1 MNKKIGQFAL
11 PVLLFAFVG
20 TAQAAPQEDIY
31 FGQWGSVFFET
42 TYNKVYYQDVT
53 VLVDSDGGF
62 KSMAGA
68 LPDAK
73 WLATNVYE
81 DSPITFTSKKG
92 LFDLNAMWLAGAW
105 GSQKLTI
112 TGYANGVE
120 IYSIIVDVTTT
131 ATQFDFTG
139 FQGIDKFNIA
149 STGSYTPTLGLAD
162 SSANWVLGNVTV
174 TQAVPEPEAYA
185 MLLAGLGLVGVM
197 ARRRQRK

>member
-20 TAQAAPQEDIY
+20 TAQAAPQEV
-31 FGQWGSVFFET
+31 GQWGSSFFT
-42 TYNKVYYQDVT
+42 TDESEVYYADT
-53 VLVDSDGGF
+53 TLDRFSSGGY
-62 KSMAGA
+62 KSMA
-68 LPDAK
+68 DATSSQ
-73 WLATNVYE
+73 WIATNRFENPSVN
-81 DSPITFTSKKG
+81 FTSTQG
-92 LFDLNAMWLAGAW
+92 LFNLDSMWLAGAW

-149 STGSYTPTLGLAD
+149 STGRYERDDDIAGRG
-162 SSANWVLGNVTV
+162 ANWVFGGVTV